1 MKTVVTKILI
11 VVSVPI
17 LFVLWFHHHKV
28 MDEDYTKL
36 TIKMP
41 NEGVTVIDE
50 KEQIEEI
57 IDAINESPRNF
68 GTEKPWYNYELASL
82 VFENESGD
90 SKALHYMTE
99 SQNIKI
105 RFGEIDTDLVFGEE
119 DFQESE
125 NVSAAVSEEVQEK
138 VILKHGT
145 LETYSINGQA
155 FEIIPYHQPY
165 LDFMEELE
173 ATKGDRA
180 ELFSAHVVK
189 PFSKEIYGH
198 EYYGEDDPYY
208 VPPVNTDILRE
219 MIVQL
224 DDQYEEISRFIK
236 EGLEDSTALLT
247 GSEKVRIYLQPHSP
261 DFNYLEMGGVVAF
274 AADKDV
280 MVLQIDPR
288 KYTEKSIKQ
297 TIAHEFHHVVTMEVS
312 DWSYRKQH
320 LLDRVIMEGK
330 ADTFGKLVYED
341 YDVAWIEPLSPE
353 ATNKVWSFIE
363 ENKGSYEME
372 DVTTLHMGRPSS
384 GIPKWSNYRI
394 GYRIMEDFLEKNPEV
409 TLEEWTETRADE
421 ILELSGFG
429 VGD

>member
-1 MKTVVTKILI
+1 MKTLVSKILI
-11 VVSVPI
+11 VIIIPI

-28 MDEDYTKL
+28 MNEDYTKL

-41 NEGVTVIDE
+41 NQGVTVIDD
-50 KEQIEEI
+50 KERIEEI
-57 IDAINESPRNF
+57 INAINEGPRNF
-68 GTEKPWYNYELASL
+68 GTEEPWYNYELASL
-82 VFENESGD
+82 IFENKSGD

-99 SQNIKI
+99 NQNIKI
-105 RFGEIDTDLVFGEE
+105 RFGEIDTDLVFE

-125 NVSAAVSEEVQEK
+125 NVSTAVNEEVQGN
-138 VILKHGT
+138 VALKHGT
-145 LETYSINGQA
+145 VETYTTNGQT

-173 ATKGDRA
+173 ATKGDRE
-180 ELFSAHVVK
+180 ELFSDHVVK

-208 VPPVNTDILRE
+208 VAPVNTDILRE
-219 MIVQL
+219 MIRQL
-224 DDQYEEISRFIK
+224 DEQYEEISRFIK

-247 GSEKVRIYLQPHSP
+247 GNEKVRIYLQPHSP

-330 ADTFGKLVYED
+330 ADTFGKLVYPD

-353 ATNKVWSFIE
+353 ATNKVWGFIE
-363 ENKGSYEME
+363 GNKESYEVE
-372 DVTTLHMGRPSS
+372 DVTMLHIGQPSS
-384 GIPKWSNYRI
+384 GIPKWSNYRM
-394 GYRIMEDFLEKNPEV
+394 GYRIMEDFLERNPEV
-409 TLEEWTETRADE
+409 TLEQWAEMRADK

-429 VGD
+429 AGE

>member
-1 MKTVVTKILI
+1 
-11 VVSVPI
+11 
-17 LFVLWFHHHKV
+17 
-28 MDEDYTKL
+28 MDGDYTKL

-41 NEGVTVIDE
+41 NEGVAVIDD
-50 KEQIEEI
+50 KEQIEKI
-57 IDAINESPRNF
+57 IDTINESPRKF
-68 GTEKPWYNYELASL
+68 GTDKPWHNYELASL
-82 VFENESGD
+82 IFESESGD
-90 SKALHYMTE
+90 SKAFHYMTE
-99 SQNIKI
+99 NQNIKI
-105 RFGEIDTDLVFGEE
+105 RFGEIETDLVFGEE

-125 NVSAAVSEEVQEK
+125 NVSATVSEEVQEK
-138 VILKHGT
+138 VILEHGT
-145 LETYSINGQA
+145 VETYSSNGQT
-155 FEIIPYHQPY
+155 FEVIPYYQPY

-173 ATKGDRA
+173 STKGDRE

-189 PFSKEIYGH
+189 PFSKEIYGY
-198 EYYGEDDPYY
+198 EYSGKDDPFYI
-208 VPPVNTDILRE
+208 PPVNTDILRE

-224 DDQYEEISRFIK
+224 DEQYEEISRFIK

-247 GSEKVRIYLQPHSP
+247 GTEKVKIYLQPHSP

-312 DWSYRKQH
+312 DWSYRKHH

-330 ADTFGKLVYED
+330 ADTFGKLVYPD
-341 YDVAWIEPLSPE
+341 YDVAWIESLSPE
-353 ATNKVWSFIE
+353 ATNTVWGFIE

-372 DVTTLHMGRPSS
+372 DVTMLHLGNPSS

-394 GYRIMEDFLEKNPEV
+394 GYRIMEDFLRGNPNV
-409 TLEEWTETRADE
+409 TLEEWTEMRADE

-429 VGD
+429 ATE

>member
-1 MKTVVTKILI
+1 MKTVVSKILI
-11 VVSVPI
+11 VVIIPI
-17 LFVLWFHHHKV
+17 LFVLWFHNHKV
-28 MDEDYTKL
+28 INEDYTKL

-50 KEQIEEI
+50 KKRIEEI
-57 IDAINESPRNF
+57 IDTINESPRSF

-82 VFENESGD
+82 IFENESGD

-99 SQNIKI
+99 NQNIKI
-105 RFGEIDTDLVFGEE
+105 RFGEIDTDLVFEEE

-125 NVSAAVSEEVQEK
+125 NASAPVMGEVQE
-138 VILKHGT
+138 VILEHGT
-145 LETYSINGQA
+145 VETYSINEQT

-173 ATKGDRA
+173 ATQGDRE

-198 EYYGEDDPYY
+198 EYSSRDDPFY
-208 VPPVNTDILRE
+208 VAPVNTDKMKE
-219 MIVQL
+219 MIIQL

-312 DWSYRKQH
+312 DWAYRKHH
-320 LLDRVIMEGK
+320 LLERVIMEGK

-341 YDVAWIEPLSPE
+341 YDVAWIEPLNPE
-353 ATNKVWSFIE
+353 ATERVWSFIE

-372 DVTTLHMGRPSS
+372 DLTMLHMGQPSS
-384 GIPKWSNYRI
+384 GFPKWSNYRI
-394 GYRIMEDFLEKNPEV
+394 GYRIMEDFLKRNPEL
-409 TLEEWTETRADE
+409 TLEQWTEMRADE

>member
-1 MKTVVTKILI
+1 MKTVVSKILI
-11 VVSVPI
+11 VISVPI
-17 LFVLWFHHHKV
+17 LFVLWFFNHKV
-28 MDEDYTKL
+28 INDDFTKL
-36 TIKMP
+36 TIKIP
-41 NEGVTVIDE
+41 NEGVTVIND
-50 KEQIEEI
+50 KERIEEI
-57 IDAINESPRNF
+57 INAINEGPRNF

-82 VFENESGD
+82 IFEHKSGD

-99 SQNIKI
+99 NQNIKI
-105 RFGEIDTDLVFGEE
+105 RFGEVETDLVLG
-119 DFQESE
+119 DLQESE
-125 NVSAAVSEEVQEK
+125 NASEAVMKDIQEI
-138 VILKHGT
+138 VILEHGT
-145 LETYSINGQA
+145 AETYTTNGQT

-165 LDFMEELE
+165 LDFLEELE
-173 ATKGDRA
+173 ATKGNRA

-198 EYYGEDDPYY
+198 EYYGEGDPFY
-208 VPPVNTDILRE
+208 VAPVNTDILRE
-219 MIVQL
+219 MIIQL

-236 EGLEDSTALLT
+236 EGLEDSTALMT

-330 ADTFGKLVYED
+330 ADTFGKLVFPD
-341 YDVAWIEPLSPE
+341 YDVAWIEPLNPE

-363 ENKGSYEME
+363 VNKESYEVE
-372 DVTTLHMGRPSS
+372 DVTMLHMGQPSS
-384 GIPKWSNYRI
+384 GIPKWSNYRM
-394 GYRIMEDFLEKNPEV
+394 GYRIMEDFLERNPEV
-409 TLEEWTETRADE
+409 TLEQWTEMRADK

-429 VGD
+429 AVE

>member
-1 MKTVVTKILI
+1 MKTLVSKILI
-11 VVSVPI
+11 VVSVPL

-28 MDEDYTKL
+28 IDGDYTKL

-41 NEGVTVIDE
+41 NEGVAVIDE
-50 KEQIEEI
+50 KERIEEI
-57 IDAINESPRNF
+57 INAINQGPRNF
-68 GTEKPWYNYELASL
+68 GAEKPWYNHELASL
-82 VFENESGD
+82 IFENESGD
-90 SKALHYMTE
+90 SKALHYITE
-99 SQNIKI
+99 NQNIKI
-105 RFGEIDTDLVFGEE
+105 RFGEIETDLVFGKE

-125 NVSAAVSEEVQEK
+125 NVSATVSEEVQEK
-138 VILKHGT
+138 VILEHGT
-145 LETYSINGQA
+145 VETYNINGQT

-173 ATKGDRA
+173 ATKGDR
-180 ELFSAHVVK
+180 EKLFSARVVK
-189 PFSKEIYGH
+189 PFSKEIYGY
-198 EYYGEDDPYY
+198 EYYGEGDSFYI
-208 VPPVNTDILRE
+208 PPVNTDILRE

-224 DDQYEEISRFIK
+224 DDQYEEISSFIK
-236 EGLEDSTALLT
+236 EGLADSTALLT

-288 KYTEKSIKQ
+288 KYTERSIKQ

-341 YDVAWIEPLSPE
+341 YDVAWIEPLNPE
-353 ATNKVWSFIE
+353 ATNKVWSFVT
-363 ENKGSYEME
+363 ENMDSYDME
-372 DVTTLHMGRPSS
+372 TVTKLHMGRPSS

-394 GYRIMEDFLEKNPEV
+394 GFRIMEDFLEGNPDV
-409 TLEEWTETRADE
+409 TLEEWTEMRADE

>member
-1 MKTVVTKILI
+1 
-11 VVSVPI
+11 
-17 LFVLWFHHHKV
+17 
-28 MDEDYTKL
+28 MDGDYTKL

-41 NEGVTVIDE
+41 NKGVTVIDE
-50 KEQIEEI
+50 KERIEEI

-119 DFQESE
+119 DLESG

-138 VILKHGT
+138 VILEHGT
-145 LETYSINGQA
+145 VETYSINGQT
-155 FEIIPYHQPY
+155 FEIIPYHQAY
-165 LDFMEELE
+165 LDFMEELV
-173 ATKGDRA
+173 ATKGDRE

-189 PFSKEIYGH
+189 PFSKEIYGY
-198 EYYGEDDPYY
+198 ELSGKDDPFYI
-208 VPPVNTDILRE
+208 PPVNTDILRE

-236 EGLEDSTALLT
+236 EGLEDSTALMT

-312 DWSYRKQH
+312 DWSYRKHH

-330 ADTFGKLVYED
+330 ADSFGKLVYPD

-353 ATNKVWSFIE
+353 ETNKVWSFIE

-372 DVTTLHMGRPSS
+372 DVTMLHMGRPSS
-384 GIPKWSNYRI
+384 GIPKWANYKI
-394 GYRIMEDFLEKNPEV
+394 GYRIMEDFLGKNPEL
-409 TLEEWTETRADE
+409 TLEEWTQMRADE
-421 ILELSGFG
+421 ILELSGFRA
-429 VGD
+429 VD

>member
-1 MKTVVTKILI
+1 MKTIVSKILI
-11 VVSVPI
+11 VIIVPI

-36 TIKMP
+36 TIRMP
-41 NEGVTVIDE
+41 NQGVTVIDD
-50 KEQIEEI
+50 KERIEEI
-57 IDAINESPRNF
+57 INAINEGPRNF

-82 VFENESGD
+82 IFEKRSGD

-99 SQNIKI
+99 NQNIKI
-105 RFGEIDTDLVFGEE
+105 KFGEINTDLVFE
-119 DFQESE
+119 DLYVSE
-125 NVSAAVSEEVQEK
+125 NATAAVVKDVQEK
-138 VILKHGT
+138 VILEHGT
-145 LETYSINGQA
+145 SETYTTNGQT

-165 LDFMEELE
+165 IDFMEELE
-173 ATKGDRA
+173 ATKGDRE
-180 ELFSAHVVK
+180 ELFSTHVVK
-189 PFSKEIYGH
+189 PFSKEIYGY
-198 EYYGEDDPYY
+198 EYSSRDDPFYA
-208 VPPVNTDILRE
+208 PPVNTDILRQ

-330 ADTFGKLVYED
+330 ADTFGKLVYPD

-353 ATNKVWSFIE
+353 ATEKVWSFIE

-372 DVTTLHMGRPSS
+372 DVTVLHMGQPSS

-394 GYRIMEDFLEKNPEV
+394 GYRIMEDFLMENPEL
-409 TLEEWTETRADE
+409 TLGEWTEMRADE

-429 VGD
+429 AVD

>member
-1 MKTVVTKILI
+1 MKTVVSKILI

-28 MDEDYTKL
+28 MDGDYTKL

-82 VFENESGD
+82 IFENESGN

-145 LETYSINGQA
+145 LETYSINGQT

-330 ADTFGKLVYED
+330 ADTFGKLVYSD